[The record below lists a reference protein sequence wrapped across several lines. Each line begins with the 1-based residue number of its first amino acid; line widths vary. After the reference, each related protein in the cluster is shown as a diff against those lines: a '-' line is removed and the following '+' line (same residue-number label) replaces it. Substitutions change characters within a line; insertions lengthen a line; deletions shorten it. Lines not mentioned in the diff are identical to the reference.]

1 MGTRSEHAGK
11 YFYVNY
17 KMIAKSPKNTNRYF
31 WTEHVKFK
39 MRFYGLSEQKVL
51 GVISS
56 PKRKEE
62 GIVEKTIA
70 VMKPVSPKV
79 VGGKEVW
86 KQEVW
91 VMYQLRRGGA
101 ISKSQFLISKQNSNY
116 KIQISNVKKDQKT
129 KYGILN
135 TKYKIISA
143 WRYPGVSPEKNPI
156 PEEILRELSE
166 IS

>member
-1 MGTRSEHAGK
+1 MLGK
-11 YFYVNY
+11 E
-17 KMIAKSPKNTNRYF
+17 PKNTSRYF
-31 WTEHVKFK
+31 WTEHAKFK

-70 VMKPVSPKV
+70 VMKPVLPKV
-79 VGGKEVW
+79 IDGKEVW

-91 VMYQLRRGGA
+91 VMYQKKCKNKK
-101 ISKSQFLISKQNSNY
+101 SKCKILEKNS
-116 KIQISNVKKDQKT
+116 
-129 KYGILN
+129 L
-135 TKYKIISA
+135 KIISA
-143 WRYPGVSPEKNPI
+143 WRYPGVSPQKNPI
-156 PEEILRELSE
+156 PEEILWELSR

>member
-1 MGTRSEHAGK
+1 
-11 YFYVNY
+11 
-17 KMIAKSPKNTNRYF
+17 MIKKSPQNTNRYF

-70 VMKPVSPKV
+70 VMKPVSPKIV
-79 VGGKEVW
+79 DGKEVW

-91 VMYQLRRGGA
+91 VMYQKHKTCSMKHETRV
-101 ISKSQFLISKQNSNY
+101 QNS
-116 KIQISNVKKDQKT
+116 KC
-129 KYGILN
+129 
-135 TKYKIISA
+135 KIISA

-156 PEEILRELSE
+156 PEEILRELLE
-166 IS
+166 NL

>member
-1 MGTRSEHAGK
+1 
-11 YFYVNY
+11 
-17 KMIAKSPKNTNRYF
+17 MISKSPKNTNHYF

-39 MRFYGLSEQKVL
+39 MRFYGLSEQKIL

-70 VMKPVSPKV
+70 VMKPVSPKIV
-79 VGGKEVW
+79 NGKEIW

-91 VMYQLRRGGA
+91 VMYQARKAGNL
-101 ISKSQFLISKQNSNY
+101 KFK
-116 KIQISNVKKDQKT
+116 ISNLKEGKLKNNLSA
-129 KYGILN
+129 KM
-135 TKYKIISA
+135 KIISA

>member
-1 MGTRSEHAGK
+1 MLVDKE
-11 YFYVNY
+11 N
-17 KMIAKSPKNTNRYF
+17 KMIQKSPQNTSRYF

-39 MRFYGLSEQKVL
+39 MRFYGLSEQKIL
-51 GVISS
+51 GVINS

-79 VGGKEVW
+79 VNHKEVW

-91 VMYQLRRGGA
+91 VMYQKHEARNIKHVTPARNTMHSVAGG
-101 ISKSQFLISKQNSNY
+101 KNSN
-116 KIQISNVKKDQKT
+116 T
-129 KYGILN
+129 KYQIPN

-143 WRYPGVSPEKNPI
+143 WRYPGVSPRKNPI
-156 PEEILRELSE
+156 PEEILRELLE
-166 IS
+166 NI

>member
-1 MGTRSEHAGK
+1 MQTK
-11 YFYVNY
+11 
-17 KMIAKSPKNTNRYF
+17 IPKNTNHYF

-51 GVISS
+51 SVISS

-70 VMKPVSPKV
+70 VMKPVSPKIV
-79 VGGKEVW
+79 SGKEVW

-91 VMYQLRRGGA
+91 VMFQKHKACNMKHVTKIPACNAMRSIAGR
-101 ISKSQFLISKQNSNY
+101 QNS
-116 KIQISNVKKDQKT
+116 KI
-129 KYGILN
+129 
-135 TKYKIISA
+135 KIISA

-156 PEEILRELSE
+156 PEEILRELLENS
-166 IS
+166 